1 MTRSVPPEEN
11 SREFSVNPAR
21 CYHGGVDVN
30 PLAGNATTP
39 PTEWRELLHRVAA
52 SPRFRKSKRLRELL
66 LYLGERSLQDPA
78 YVLREQE
85 IGVEVFGRAADY
97 DTSHDT
103 LVRVQVSQL
112 RKKLQE
118 HFSEEGRDEPL
129 IVEIPKGNY
138 VPVFRP
144 RAEFVEAA
152 PAPAPYL
159 PPPAERASRR
169 GTFAAGV
176 AAGILAMGLAWLI
189 VTSVRQSGGNRSVDD
204 LWRQLFGNGQTT
216 YAVLADVNLMIFENL
231 IGRTIPVSE
240 YETHEF
246 DRLAEQYIPDAAQR
260 ALAREVVHRV
270 STSVSDVLAAREFGL
285 VAAGQHLTL
294 NLLSA
299 RDSSSSLVS
308 SQNTILLG
316 SLRSN
321 PWISLF
327 EDQLNFR
334 TDYRE
339 KPAAVR
345 FVNHA
350 PMPGEPG
357 EYWAEWRRT
366 GFCRVAFLPNPKH
379 TGNVLLI
386 SGTDVISTEAGAR
399 FVTSEDSVR
408 QLRQKLA
415 LRPGE
420 PFPHFELLLKTQ
432 VLNDSV
438 PRFELVAYRPHK
450 RA

>member
-1 MTRSVPPEEN
+1 M
-11 SREFSVNPAR
+11 
-21 CYHGGVDVN
+21 
-30 PLAGNATTP
+30 
-39 PTEWRELLHRVAA
+39 
-52 SPRFRKSKRLRELL
+52 
-66 LYLGERSLQDPA
+66 
-78 YVLREQE
+78 
-85 IGVEVFGRAADY
+85 FGRAADY

-129 IVEIPKGNY
+129 IIEVPKGNY

-144 RAEFVEAA
+144 RAELLETA
-152 PAPAPYL
+152 PPPTPYL
-159 PPPAERASRR
+159 PAAQPVRAPRR
-169 GTFAAGV
+169 ATFVAGV
-176 AAGILAMGLAWLI
+176 VAGMLAVGIAWLI
-189 VTSVRQSGGNRSVDD
+189 VAPIRQPGGNRGVND

-216 YAVLADVNLMIFENL
+216 YAVMADVNLMIFENV

-246 DRLAEQYIPDAAQR
+246 DQLSEQYIPDPAQR

-270 STSVSDVLAAREFGL
+270 TTSVSDVLAAREFGL
-285 VAAGQHLTL
+285 LASGQHLTL
-294 NLLSA
+294 DLLSA

-334 TDYRE
+334 TDYHE

-350 PMPGEPG
+350 PMPGEAE

-366 GFCRVAFLPNPKH
+366 GFCRVAFLPNPKR
-379 TGNVLLI
+379 TGNVLVV

-399 FVTSEDSVR
+399 FVTSEESIR
-408 QLRQKLA
+408 QLRQKLG
-415 LRPGE
+415 LRSGE
-420 PFPHFELLLKTQ
+420 PFPHFEVLLKTQ
-432 VLNDSV
+432 VLNDSI

-450 RA
+450 R

>member
-1 MTRSVPPEEN
+1 
-11 SREFSVNPAR
+11 
-21 CYHGGVDVN
+21 VN
-30 PLAGNATTP
+30 PLAANATSP

-52 SPRFRKSKRLRELL
+52 SPRFRKSNRLRELL
-66 LYLGERSLQDPA
+66 LYLGERSLQDPG

-85 IGVEVFGRAADY
+85 IGVGVFGRAADY

-112 RKKLQE
+112 RKKLLE

-129 IVEIPKGNY
+129 IIEIPKGSY
-138 VPVFRP
+138 VPLFHP
-144 RAEFVEAA
+144 RAELLEAA
-152 PAPAPYL
+152 PPPTPYL
-159 PPPAERASRR
+159 PPLLARAPRR
-169 GTFAAGV
+169 GTFVAGV
-176 AAGILAMGLAWLI
+176 AAGMLAVGLAWLI
-189 VTSVRQSGGNRSVDD
+189 AASVRQLGGNRSVND
-204 LWRQLFGNGQTT
+204 LWRQLFGNGQAT

-246 DRLAEQYIPDAAQR
+246 DRLAEQFIPDTAER
-260 ALAREVVHRV
+260 ALAREVVARV
-270 STSVSDVLAAREFGL
+270 STSVSDVLAAREFAV

-294 NLLSA
+294 NLVSA

-334 TDYRE
+334 TDYHE
-339 KPAAVR
+339 QPAAVR

-350 PMPGEPG
+350 PLPGEAG

-366 GFCRVAFLPNPKH
+366 GFCRVAFLPNPKR

-420 PFPHFELLLKTQ
+420 PFPHFEVLLKTQ
-432 VLNDSV
+432 VLNDSI

>member
-1 MTRSVPPEEN
+1 
-11 SREFSVNPAR
+11 VNPSA
-21 CYHGGVDVN
+21 
-30 PLAGNATTP
+30 ASTTTP
-39 PTEWRELLHRVAA
+39 PTEWRELLQRVAT

-66 LYLGERSLQDPA
+66 LYLGEHSLHDPA

-85 IGVEVFGRAADY
+85 IGVGVFGRAADY

-118 HFSEEGRDEPL
+118 HFSEDGRDETL
-129 IVEIPKGNY
+129 IIEIPKGSY
-138 VPVFRP
+138 VPLFRP
-144 RAEFVEAA
+144 RAEFVETA

-159 PPPAERASRR
+159 PPHLTRAPRR
-169 GTFAAGV
+169 GTFVTGV
-176 AAGILAMGLAWLI
+176 AAGMLAVGLAWLI
-189 VTSVRQSGGNRSVDD
+189 AASVRQSAGNRSVND
-204 LWRQLFGNGQTT
+204 LWRQLFGNGQAT

-246 DRLAEQYIPDAAQR
+246 DRLAEQYIPDTAQR
-260 ALAREVVHRV
+260 ALAREVVQRV
-270 STSVSDVLAAREFGL
+270 STSVSDVLAAREFG
-285 VAAGQHLTL
+285 VAAAGQHLTL
-294 NLLSA
+294 NLVSA

-334 TDYRE
+334 TDYQE

-350 PMPGEPG
+350 PLPGEAA

-366 GFCRVAFLPNPKH
+366 GFCRVAFLPNPKR

-408 QLRQKLA
+408 QLRQRLG
-415 LRPGE
+415 LSQGE
-420 PFPHFELLLKTQ
+420 AFPHFEVLLKTQ
-432 VLNDSV
+432 VLNDSI

>member
-1 MTRSVPPEEN
+1 MGA
-11 SREFSVNPAR
+11 F
-21 CYHGGVDVN
+21 DVN
-30 PLAGNATTP
+30 QFAGSTTTP

-52 SPRFRKSKRLRELL
+52 SPRFQKSKRLRELL
-66 LYLGERSLQDPA
+66 LYLGERSLHDPA

-103 LVRVQVSQL
+103 LVRVQISQL

-129 IVEIPKGNY
+129 IIEIPKGNY

-144 RAEFVEAA
+144 RIELLETA
-152 PAPAPYL
+152 PAPTPYIAP
-159 PPPAERASRR
+159 PTRAPRR
-169 GTFAAGV
+169 GSFVAGIAAGM
-176 AAGILAMGLAWLI
+176 LAMGLAWLI
-189 VTSVRQSGGNRSVDD
+189 AASVRQPGGNPAVND
-204 LWRQLFGNGQTT
+204 LWRQLFANGQTT

-246 DRLAEQYIPDAAQR
+246 DQLGEQYIPDPAQR

-270 STSVSDVLAAREFGL
+270 STSISDVLAAREFGL

-316 SLRSN
+316 SLRAN

-350 PMPGEPG
+350 PMAGEAE

-366 GFCRVAFLPNPKH
+366 GFCRVAFLPNPKR
-379 TGNVLLI
+379 TGNVLVV

-399 FVTSEDSVR
+399 FVTSEDSIR
-408 QLRQKLA
+408 QLRQKLG
-415 LRPGE
+415 LRQGE
-420 PFPHFELLLKTQ
+420 LFPHFEVLLKTQ
-432 VLNDSV
+432 VLNDSI
-438 PRFELVAYRPHK
+438 PRFELVAYRPH
-450 RA
+450 RRP

>member
-1 MTRSVPPEEN
+1 MGA
-11 SREFSVNPAR
+11 F
-21 CYHGGVDVN
+21 DVN
-30 PLAGNATTP
+30 QFAGSTTTP

-52 SPRFRKSKRLRELL
+52 SPRFQKSKRLRELL
-66 LYLGERSLQDPA
+66 LYLGERSLHDPA

-103 LVRVQVSQL
+103 LVRVQISQL

-129 IVEIPKGNY
+129 IIEIPKGNY

-144 RAEFVEAA
+144 RAELLETA
-152 PAPAPYL
+152 PAPTPYIAPS
-159 PPPAERASRR
+159 PRAPRR
-169 GTFAAGV
+169 GTFVAGI

-189 VTSVRQSGGNRSVDD
+189 VASVRQPPGGNRSVND
-204 LWRQLFGNGQTT
+204 LWRQLFANGQTT

-246 DRLAEQYIPDAAQR
+246 DQLGEQYIPDTAQR

-350 PMPGEPG
+350 PMPGEAE

-366 GFCRVAFLPNPKH
+366 GYCRVVFLANPNR
-379 TGNVLLI
+379 TGNVLVI
-386 SGTDVISTEAGAR
+386 SGSDVISTEAGER
-399 FVTSEDSVR
+399 FVTSEDSIR
-408 QLRQKLA
+408 QLRQKLG
-415 LRPGE
+415 LRQGE
-420 PFPHFELLLKTQ
+420 PFPHFEVLLKTQ
-432 VLNDSV
+432 VLNDSI
-438 PRFELVAYRPHK
+438 PRFEMVAYRPHK
-450 RA
+450 RP